1 MKFHIHTWLNLLLL
15 FLATFIFWGCPDS
28 ASTPDPDSPLGEL
41 QFTYLQHD
49 QILYFAIDV
58 ASSYRTSSLDTTSTK
73 LQWFGTEKTNTP
85 DPFELKDD
93 GEDGDILKDDGLY
106 SLKII
111 NDSLVLS
118 NPIEYDLK
126 TGKVYLEFQATYGN
140 GLTPFMVED
149 SFYLGNIIPQ
159 IESITAPDTIF
170 LPDSGSVI
178 FQLVTATVKDAN
190 GSSDIRGVGFF
201 SYHVDESTFL
211 NEGNI
216 INLYDDGSEV
226 ILYEPNF
233 TSGDEDPND
242 GTYSFKIPVFG
253 PGNSDPELE
262 TKTGTF
268 LWIFDAVDMANTHSN
283 PDTHTVV
290 VEP

>member
-1 MKFHIHTWLNLLLL
+1 MRTC
-15 FLATFIFWGCPDS
+15 FLIITALIFWGCPDS

-41 QFTYLQHD
+41 QFTYLQND

-58 ASSYRTSSLDTTSTK
+58 ASSYRTSSLDITSTK
-73 LQWFGTEKTNTP
+73 LKWFGTEKTNTP
-85 DPFELKDD
+85 DSFQLKDD

-106 SLKII
+106 SLKIN

-126 TGKVYLEFQATYGN
+126 TGKVYLEFEATYGN
-140 GLTPFMVED
+140 ASPPFMVED
-149 SFYLGNIIPQ
+149 SFSLGNIIPQ
-159 IESITAPDTIF
+159 IETITAPDTIF

-190 GSSDIRGVGFF
+190 GPSDIRGVGFF

>member
-1 MKFHIHTWLNLLLL
+1 M
-15 FLATFIFWGCPDS
+15 IFWGCPDS

-41 QFTYLQHD
+41 QFNYLQND

-58 ASSYRTSSLDTTSTK
+58 ASSYRTSSLDITSTK
-73 LQWFGTEKTNTP
+73 LKWFGTEKTNTP
-85 DPFELKDD
+85 DLLQLKDD

-106 SLKII
+106 SLKIN

-126 TGKVYLEFQATYGN
+126 TGKVYLEFEATYGN

-149 SFYLGNIIPQ
+149 SFYLDNIIPQ
-159 IESITAPDTIF
+159 IETITAPDTIF
-170 LPDSGSVI
+170 LPESGSVI
-178 FQLVTATVKDAN
+178 FQLVTAKVKDAN
-190 GSSDIRGVGFF
+190 GPNDIRRVGFF

-233 TSGDEDPND
+233 TSGDEYPND

-268 LWIFDAVDMANTHSN
+268 WWIFDAVDMANTHSN

>member
-1 MKFHIHTWLNLLLL
+1 M
-15 FLATFIFWGCPDS
+15 IFWGCPDS

-41 QFTYLQHD
+41 QFNYLQND

-58 ASSYRTSSLDTTSTK
+58 ASSYRTSSLDITSTK
-73 LQWFGTEKTNTP
+73 LKWFGTEKTNTP
-85 DPFELKDD
+85 DLLQLKDD

-106 SLKII
+106 SLKIN

-126 TGKVYLEFQATYGN
+126 TGKVYLEFEATYGN

-159 IESITAPDTIF
+159 IETITAPDTIF
-170 LPDSGSVI
+170 LPESGSVI
-178 FQLVTATVKDAN
+178 FQLVTAKVKDAN
-190 GSSDIRGVGFF
+190 GPNDIRRVGFF

-233 TSGDEDPND
+233 TSGDEYPND

-253 PGNSDPELE
+253 PGNSDPALE
-262 TKTGTF
+262 TKTGEF
-268 LWIFDAVDMANTHSN
+268 WWIFDAVDMANTHSN